1 MKSLSPHLGL
11 MSPTEQHI
19 KILSEEKGIFSTGN
33 WPISKS
39 KIDDLVGKDLIV
51 VKGSKKPAY
60 VGGKIIDYKFI
71 RKDIDKLG
79 REKMFWAFTFE
90 NNESYKGYEDH
101 YDIWNSRSIVRYLK

>member
-1 MKSLSPHLGL
+1 

-39 KIDDLVGKDLIV
+39 KIDGLIGKDLIV

-71 RKDIDKLG
+71 RKEIDKLG

-90 NNESYKGYEDH
+90 NNESYKGYQDH
-101 YDIWNSRSIVRYLK
+101 YKIWNSRSIVRYLN